1 MERIIDCPVCYNTDQ
16 CFEEIQKE
24 YSSYLCFN
32 CGFMSDSRY
41 ETGSL
46 NLIENLKKSPKL
58 VQDKAYN
65 DKERNIVWFPSVINM
80 GELGMIFPES
90 SSNSEGGY
98 DWKYAKVV
106 EIPEGER
113 ANYDNH
119 DKRLDVENAMTFSQY
134 EFLKACE
141 EMGITR
147 NMKQDA

>member
-1 MERIIDCPVCYNTDQ
+1 
-16 CFEEIQKE
+16 
-24 YSSYLCFN
+24 
-32 CGFMSDSRY
+32 MSDSRY

-46 NLIENLKKSPKL
+46 KLIESLKKSPKL

-65 DKERNIVWFPSVINM
+65 DEERNIVWFPSVINM